1 MKKIYMIAGK
11 ARHGKDTIGGYIKEY
26 YLKKGFKTIILQISS
41 PLKYYASKALD
52 WDGSE
57 ETKPRTFLQEVGTI
71 IRSDI
76 DEKFFTNRLIEDI
89 KILGNYCDV
98 IVITDVRLPLEFNE
112 VSNSFQN
119 VKKVFVER
127 SNFESDLSKVEK
139 KHAIENSLSDYHDY
153 DIYIKNDGNL
163 NQLKSK
169 IESILEEDV

>member
-139 KHAIENSLSDYHDY
+139 KHAIENSLGDYHDY